1 MRLLTSFIG
10 KNRDFRI
17 WLAAQKQRQTAE
29 IIYLQR
35 CELCGQLAKG
45 AICRMCEPMF
55 LKWTR
60 KIALEVKATVK
71 PTNPTIA

>member
-1 MRLLTSFIG
+1 MILASFVG
-10 KNRDFRI
+10 KNRDFKK
-17 WLAAQKQRQTAE
+17 WLETRKKPAE
-29 IIYLQR
+29 VIYLQN
-35 CELCGQLAKG
+35 CELCGRLSRSP
-45 AICRMCEPMF
+45 ICWKCEPMF